1 MAHFLGVIA
10 KLLSGTPLAYPLRFF
25 YMQISPIL
33 FFAILL
39 GIAIGCK
46 SYVMQKEDT
55 VGNKA
60 FVLEMI
66 SQKKQ
71 LTDYPDKASDS
82 MVVYEPSS
90 LPFGGTY
97 RGIKAFEQ
105 FYPKVREF
113 YDFKHFDLLNVYAD
127 EDKVFAISKAAI
139 AGSDGSILLCEEF
152 TFRMGKIVEVRLYLY
167 DYDRQPVH
175 KLIEQ
180 AEKTRQAP

>member
-1 MAHFLGVIA
+1 MKIPGWLYFFFLLIN
-10 KLLSGTPLAYPLRFF
+10 
-25 YMQISPIL
+25 
-33 FFAILL
+33 
-39 GIAIGCK
+39 GCK
-46 SYVMQKEDT
+46 SDIMHIEDT
-55 VGNKA
+55 AGNKA

-66 SQKKQ
+66 GQKKR
-71 LTDYPDKASDS
+71 LSDYPDRASDS

-113 YDFKHFDLLNVYAD
+113 YDFKDFNLLNVYAD

-139 AGSDGSILLCEEF
+139 ANTSGSILLCEQL
-152 TFRMGKIVEVRLYLY
+152 TFKGGKIVEVRLFIY
-167 DYDRQPVH
+167 DYEGQPIH

-180 AEKTRQAP
+180 ADQFRAQI